1 MIDHLTKLRARNA
14 AQAYMYG
21 VKIRQD
27 ANELSPG
34 RLAAKFRVSD
44 HAIARAI
51 HSLPTEAL
59 NEEDAALVRDC
70 YAEHRVLARQAE
82 RLTLKALSKHYQ
94 VAPADIQVEL
104 DLAGYVSPH
113 RQGRKEVVA

>member
-27 ANELSPG
+27 ANELSPA
-34 RLAAKFRVSD
+34 RLAAKFEVSV
-44 HAIARAI
+44 HAVNRAI
-51 HSLPTEAL
+51 ENMPTEAL
-59 NEEDAALVRDC
+59 SADESALVRAC
-70 YAEHRVLARQAE
+70 YSEHKSLANRAE
-82 RLTLKALSKHYQ
+82 RLTLNALARHYQ
-94 VAPADIQVEL
+94 VGVPDIQVEL